1 MLDGLTTTL
10 RATQVISLMLSDV
23 LYTLEDF
30 AALGATILVGRH
42 QRLQ

>member
-1 MLDGLTTTL
+1 MLDGLTAAPRTTH
-10 RATQVISLMLSDV
+10 VSSLMLRDV
-23 LYTLEDF
+23 LDTLEDF

>member
-1 MLDGLTTTL
+1 MLDGLTAALWTTH
-10 RATQVISLMLSDV
+10 VSSLMLNDM
-23 LYTLEDF
+23 LDMLEDF